1 MAVYL
6 PNIAG
11 RIFQPQNGRPRI
23 APAIDNAVTDSADN
37 TTMPDSAD
45 TNTIIID
52 EEA

>member
-1 MAVYL
+1 MATYL

-23 APAIDNAVTDSADN
+23 APVIDNAVLDSADGTPITDSAD
-37 TTMPDSAD
+37 S
-45 TNTIIID
+45 NTIITD

>member
-1 MAVYL
+1 MALYL

-23 APAIDNAVTDSADN
+23 APAIDNAVTDSADD
-37 TTMPDSAD
+37 TPITDSAD
-45 TNTIIID
+45 SNTIIID